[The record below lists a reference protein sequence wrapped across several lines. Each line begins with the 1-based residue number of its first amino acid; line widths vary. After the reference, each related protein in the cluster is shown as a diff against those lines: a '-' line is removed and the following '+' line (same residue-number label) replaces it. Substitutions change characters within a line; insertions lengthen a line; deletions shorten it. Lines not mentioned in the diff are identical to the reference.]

1 MHKQVNQHRTYQSL
15 SLASLSRLRMH
26 VSIHQDQHTLKLF
39 RKYIIYYKKL
49 FILFNNPV
57 ILPKRIG

>member
-15 SLASLSRLRMH
+15 SLASLSRSRMH

-39 RKYIIYYKKL
+39 RNIFYIMKNNL
-49 FILFNNPV
+49 FYLIIL
-57 ILPKRIG
+57 